1 MKQYKEKKTGMIWVA
16 VDKQHIK
23 YFDSNPN
30 FIEVKKEE
38 KFDKKKVVNTNI
50 KKEDNSNK

>member
-16 VDKQHIK
+16 VDEQHIK

>member
-1 MKQYKEKKTGMIWVA
+1 MKKYKEKKTGMIWVA
-16 VDKQHIK
+16 VDEQHIK

-30 FIEVKKEE
+30 FIEVKEE